1 MRQKSTLVTKER
13 TLTQAAELLQQKRTL
28 IQSKTGER
36 VVVLSGQTVLSITLH
51 VIRKMISFALKC
63 GMVSALSKKSKLE
76 MLLIQKLAEMFL
88 INTTCLSRQKLKL
101 QLIAQTSVLV

>member
-1 MRQKSTLVTKER
+1 MRQKSTHVTKER

-28 IQSKTGER
+28 IQSKIGER
-36 VVVLSGQTVLSITLH
+36 VVVLSGQTVLSITLP

-63 GMVSALSKKSKLE
+63 GMVSALSKKSRLE
-76 MLLIQKLAEMFL
+76 MLSIQKLVEMFL
-88 INTTCLSRQKLKL
+88 ISTTCLCRQKLKL